1 MVDMSSQSES
11 GSTAEATSRHPSPRP
26 SPQKQKAVVV
36 VGPGR
41 SGTSALTRALA
52 ALGVDLGNN
61 LKRGSTKNPKGFFE
75 DLEILD
81 LNYELHEAFGLR
93 RNGSSVRL
101 LTDEDWERVDLD
113 PFRARLKKIVRERF
127 SGAECWGFKC
137 GGVIRML
144 PFWEES
150 LEALEQRVYY
160 VMAVRNP
167 VDVSA
172 SRRKLDAL
180 RGVREK
186 CDVEWLTQV
195 VPYYRRLFERRCV
208 VVDYDRLLDDPQ
220 RELRRMARVLEIDVT
235 DKVESGIREYAEEF
249 LNPDLR
255 HSATGFDVF
264 ANDPQTNPVTREGYR
279 WLLRFAS
286 DEVEPGNAAYEKW
299 QHEWPNIEA
308 SLETMRPLLRHIDSL
323 EDDLRT
329 RGFGLNSFLRARF
342 WRGRGATTPA
352 G

>member
-1 MVDMSSQSES
+1 MTSES
-11 GSTAEATSRHPSPRP
+11 GRGSAAA
-26 SPQKQKAVVV
+26 PQQKAIVV

-41 SGTSALTRALA
+41 SGTSALTRAVA
-52 ALGVDLGNN
+52 ALGVDLGSN
-61 LKRGSTKNPKGFFE
+61 LKRGTSKNPKGFFE

-81 LNYELHEAFGLR
+81 LNYDLHEAFGLR

-101 LTDEDWERVDLD
+101 LSQADWDRVELAPYRD
-113 PFRARLKKIVRERF
+113 RLAKIVRERF
-127 SGAECWGFKC
+127 AGSSCWGFKC

-144 PFWEES
+144 PFWEET
-150 LEALEQRVYY
+150 LEALNQQVYY

-167 VDVSA
+167 LDVAA

-195 VPYYRRLFERRCV
+195 VPYYRRLFDRRCV
-208 VVDYDRLLDDPQ
+208 VVDFDRLLGDPQ
-220 RELRRMARVLEIDVT
+220 RELRRMAQVLDIKVTEDV
-235 DKVESGIREYAEEF
+235 EHGIREYAEEF

-255 HSATGFDVF
+255 HSATGFDAF
-264 ANDPQTNPVTREGYR
+264 ADDPLTNPVTRDGYR

-286 DEVEPGNAAYEKW
+286 GEVDAESGNPAFAAW
-299 QHEWPNIEA
+299 QSEWADIEA
-308 SLETMRPLLRHIDSL
+308 SVETMRPLLRHIDSL
-323 EDDLRT
+323 EDDLRQ
-329 RGFGLNSFLRARF
+329 RGWGLNAFLRARLF
-342 WRGRGATTPA
+342 KGRGAATSA

>member
-1 MVDMSSQSES
+1 MVDMATESES
-11 GSTAEATSRHPSPRP
+11 GSSAPAASR
-26 SPQKQKAVVV
+26 PQQKAVVV

-41 SGTSALTRALA
+41 SGTSALTRAVA
-52 ALGVDLGNN
+52 ALGVDLGSN
-61 LKRGSTKNPKGFFE
+61 LKRGSSKNPKGFFE

-101 LTDEDWERVDLD
+101 LSDEDWARVDLD
-113 PFRARLKKIVRERF
+113 PFRERLDKIIRERF
-127 SGAECWGFKC
+127 SDAACWGFKC

-144 PFWEES
+144 PFWEEA
-150 LEALEQRVYY
+150 LEALHQQVYY
-160 VMAVRNP
+160 VMAIRNP

-220 RELRRMARVLEIDVT
+220 RELRRMARVLEIEVT
-235 DKVESGIREYAEEF
+235 DKVESGIRQYAEEF

-255 HSATGFDVF
+255 HSATGFDAF
-264 ANDPQTNPVTREGYR
+264 ADDPRTNPVTREGYR

-286 DEVEPGNAAYEKW
+286 DEVEPGNAAHEKW
-299 QHEWPNIEA
+299 QREWPSIEA

-329 RGFGLNSFLRARF
+329 RGWGLFSFLRARL
-342 WRGRGATTPA
+342 WRGRGATTSA

>member
-1 MVDMSSQSES
+1 MTSPIEDKK
-11 GSTAEATSRHPSPRP
+11 TATA
-26 SPQKQKAVVV
+26 QQKAIVV

-41 SGTSALTRALA
+41 SGTSALTRAVA
-52 ALGVDLGNN
+52 ALGVDLGSN
-61 LKRGSTKNPKGFFE
+61 LKRGSSKNPKGFFE
-75 DLEILD
+75 DLDILD

-101 LTDEDWERVDLD
+101 LAAEDWERVDLA
-113 PFRARLKKIVRERF
+113 PFRERLAKIVRNRF
-127 SGAECWGFKC
+127 ADAECWGFKC

-144 PFWEES
+144 PFWEET
-150 LEALEQRVYY
+150 LEALQQQVYY

-167 VDVSA
+167 LDVAA

-195 VPYYRRLFERRCV
+195 VPYYRRLFDRRCV
-208 VVDYDRLLDDPQ
+208 VVDFDRLLDDPQ
-220 RELRRMARVLEIDVT
+220 RELRRMARVLEIEVT
-235 DKVESGIREYAEEF
+235 EDIERGIREYADEF

-255 HSATGFDVF
+255 HSATGFDAF
-264 ANDPQTNPVTREGYR
+264 ANDPQTNAATREGYR

-286 DEVEPGNAAYEKW
+286 DEVEPGNAA
-299 QHEWPNIEA
+299 HEQWLSEWTGIET

-323 EDDLRT
+323 EDDLRQ
-329 RGFGLNSFLRARF
+329 RNWGVSAFLRARL
-342 WRGRGATTPA
+342 WRGRGLAAPA